1 MGWEGADSG
10 TGELQVEAAKHAH
23 HGATRGEGELDAPG
37 GVDQPCGQVHQLLH
51 HGADAPTR
59 DAMTPRSIG
68 ANQPLLSDPAQD
80 VVGEPGAGENERV
93 GGELARGPTL
103 DIEIALERAVELLR
117 GPMLGVQGDDRL
129 RIVLQSRPPAFDLD
143 LGDRQVLSAL
153 VDAALGD
160 PDDPSQGES

>member
-1 MGWEGADSG
+1 
-10 TGELQVEAAKHAH
+10 
-23 HGATRGEGELDAPG
+23 
-37 GVDQPCGQVHQLLH
+37 
-51 HGADAPTR
+51 
-59 DAMTPRSIG
+59 MTPRSIG

-93 GGELARGPTL
+93 GGELARGQTL

-129 RIVLQSRPPAFDLD
+129 RIVLQARPSAFDLDLD